1 VAAAAVAVGDSRA
14 EPSRF
19 DPARFSCRSAPI
31 AAISRCAYWVRG
43 GPRSHGR
50 QSAGHGVRWCPDPK
64 IPLHKLP
71 SQLDRLGG
79 LGYRNATHTGSTM
92 AWFKKESA
100 TVGKDSKLRMPEGLW
115 VKCEDCKEILS
126 KPELEQNLNVCPH
139 CQRHFRVGARTR
151 VDLLVDPGSFTEYDA
166 SLRSLDPLEF
176 KDQKSYADRLKTSRK
191 NTGMEEA
198 LLSGTAAVGGF
209 PVSLA
214 VMEFDFMGGS
224 MGSAVGEKITRAIER
239 AVEARV
245 AFIAVTCSG
254 GARMQESVLSLM
266 QMAKTSAALGRLAKA
281 RLPYISILTD
291 PTTGGVTASYA
302 MLGDILIA
310 EPKALIGF
318 AGPRVIQ
325 DTIRQELPAGFQR
338 AEFLLDHGF
347 VDMIVER
354 KNLRPVLCQLLGLLL
369 DSTLEAVPR

>member
-1 VAAAAVAVGDSRA
+1 
-14 EPSRF
+14 
-19 DPARFSCRSAPI
+19 
-31 AAISRCAYWVRG
+31 
-43 GPRSHGR
+43 
-50 QSAGHGVRWCPDPK
+50 
-64 IPLHKLP
+64 
-71 SQLDRLGG
+71 
-79 LGYRNATHTGSTM
+79 M
-92 AWFKKESA
+92 AWFKKEPA
-100 TVGKDSKLRMPEGLW
+100 TTGKDAKIRMPEGLW
-115 VKCEDCKEILS
+115 IKCEDCKEILS

-139 CQRHFRVGARTR
+139 CQRHFRIGAKIR
-151 VDLLVDPGSFTEYDA
+151 VDLLADPDSFREKDA
-166 SLRSLDPLEF
+166 SLRSLDPLGF
-176 KDQKSYADRLKTSRK
+176 KDQKSYLERLKTARK
-191 NTGMEEA
+191 ATGMEEG
-198 LLSGTAAVGGF
+198 LLSGTATIGGY

-224 MGSAVGEKITRAIER
+224 MGSAVGEKVTRAIER
-239 AVEARV
+239 AIEVRA

-281 RLPYISILTD
+281 GLPYISILTD

-302 MLGDILIA
+302 MLGDIQIA

-354 KNLRPVLCQLLGLLL
+354 KNLRPVLIQLLGYFA
-369 DSTLEAVPR
+369 DAAAEAVPQ

>member
-1 VAAAAVAVGDSRA
+1 
-14 EPSRF
+14 
-19 DPARFSCRSAPI
+19 
-31 AAISRCAYWVRG
+31 
-43 GPRSHGR
+43 
-50 QSAGHGVRWCPDPK
+50 
-64 IPLHKLP
+64 
-71 SQLDRLGG
+71 
-79 LGYRNATHTGSTM
+79 
-92 AWFKKESA
+92 
-100 TVGKDSKLRMPEGLW
+100 
-115 VKCEDCKEILS
+115 
-126 KPELEQNLNVCPH
+126 
-139 CQRHFRVGARTR
+139 
-151 VDLLVDPGSFTEYDA
+151 VDLLADPESFRERDA
-166 SLRSLDPLEF
+166 SLRSLDPLGF
-176 KDQKSYADRLKTSRK
+176 KDQKSYLERLKTARK
-191 NTGMEEA
+191 ATGMEEG
-198 LLSGTAAVGGF
+198 LLSGAATIGGYA
-209 PVSLA
+209 VSLA

-224 MGSAVGEKITRAIER
+224 MGSAVGEKVTRAIER
-239 AVEARV
+239 AIEVRA

-281 RLPYISILTD
+281 GLPYISILTD

-354 KNLRPVLCQLLGLLL
+354 KNLRPVLIQLLGYFA
-369 DSTLEAVPR
+369 DAAAEAVPQ